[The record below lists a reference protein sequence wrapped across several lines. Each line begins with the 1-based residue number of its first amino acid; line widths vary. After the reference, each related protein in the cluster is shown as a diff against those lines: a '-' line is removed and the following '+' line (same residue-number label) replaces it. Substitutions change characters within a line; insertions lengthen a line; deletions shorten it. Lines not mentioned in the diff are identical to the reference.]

1 MKRTLLSVMAMFLAV
16 AGAQNTFAQT
26 DATEI
31 LTPEKGYEQITAM
44 PENLYDYYFV
54 ITEKRATN
62 YMVTASENDGPR
74 YKYAA
79 DPATSLDV
87 VWTIE
92 EANGFNGY
100 ETGYSLKSL
109 SMETYIH
116 PDGRDSW
123 NVWLTAYD
131 KVNENTQFVFTYN
144 ETDGYWTFKN
154 GPNKGEQY
162 LGAWDPI
169 IKNEKNEVAF
179 DTEDERMAANK
190 TDDNI
195 GQYIIYG
202 ITKTNFAAYELPK
215 RISELEA
222 MKADLNTG
230 WQERIDALVNEANS
244 AEGNEAKLAAIEKI
258 QAMEAE
264 IASYTERTD
273 VFTTLISFADELYAS
288 SETISSSEDR
298 AAYKQAV
305 DDANTAAESAAS
317 LDAMNKA
324 IEDCK
329 KAIADFG
336 PSEGNTFDFNYFTKD
351 LSYRI
356 DGWTRTY
363 NCQNHAHKTS
373 TEKNNG
379 EYAVTQEEGF
389 IENWNPGYYSTAGQ
403 LYYTLTDLP
412 EGIYTISA
420 YTFDSEKSGKVEFF
434 AGRQSVSIDASTN
447 LFSLSRQEDV
457 IVDATGVLK
466 FGLNVTEAN
475 ATNWIGIS
483 HIQLVKTGVL
493 NNSDLLA
500 ALQRKVA
507 AVNGLVSQP
516 MDALAKE
523 NLNNAISAAE
533 ALGELSSVDEILV
546 AIAAVETA
554 VQNAQAS
561 VAEYASFKTNYDK
574 AVAYVSERVVNLD
587 DSYDKEAYNS
597 TITAIEARY
606 NNGTLGN
613 VDEEVMNV
621 YKALSAAAASQEYKA
636 GVDYSYAIVNNSFE
650 TGNLTGW
657 SLPNGTSANTGVY
670 KKEEQAG
677 SGQNVTGAD
686 GDYIFITWWA
696 GHPLTQKIEGLP
708 AGKYKLTMSYVGED
722 PKTSGFYVKT
732 NGKVSEKFTTIEKG
746 KFQEVSVETV
756 VEEDGVLDIRV
767 QASTREGEYNESS
780 FWYWYKVDNFRLTP
794 VVETVNVSVTDAGW
808 ATMMLPFAAEV
819 PAGMTVYSCDA
830 VDENNIL
837 TLNEVKAIEANVPY
851 IIASEQKDYA
861 FEGANIAKENSYTSG
876 LLTGV
881 YAETQAP
888 VGSYVLQNQTDGV
901 AFYKVADVQPI
912 VKANR
917 AYLTLTEAGVNVRA
931 IYFPNG
937 DADGVESV
945 DAADVMVDVYTVSG
959 IRVRSNVKK
968 SEALNGLKGVYILK
982 AVK

>member
-1 MKRTLLSVMAMFLAV
+1 MKKKLLGIMALSLAIISGQDV
-16 AGAQNTFAQT
+16 DAQSFNVT
-26 DATEI
+26 TE
-31 LTPEKGYEQITAM
+31 LTPEKGYEVVTAM
-44 PENLYDYYFV
+44 PENLSDYYYV
-54 ITEKRATN
+54 ITEKRATTH
-62 YMVTASENDGPR
+62 MVTATQNDGPR
-74 YKYAA
+74 YKYAV

-116 PDGRDSW
+116 PGGSDSW

-162 LGAWDPI
+162 LGTWDDVPG
-169 IKNEKNEVAF
+169 AF
-179 DTEDERMAANK
+179 SSADARMAANK
-190 TDDNI
+190 TGNNI

-356 DGWTRTY
+356 DGWEKTY
-363 NCQNHAHKTS
+363 NCQNHTHKAS

-379 EYAVTQEEGF
+379 EYVVTQDEGF
-389 IENWNPGYYSTAGQ
+389 IENWNPNRYTPGQ
-403 LYYTLTDLP
+403 LYYTMNDLP
-412 EGIYTISA
+412 QGIYTISA

-434 AGRQSVSIDASTN
+434 AGGQSMPIDATTN
-447 LFSLSRQEDV
+447 LFSLSKLENV

-475 ATNWIGIS
+475 ATNWIGLS

-493 NNSDLLA
+493 NVSDLLA
-500 ALQRKVA
+500 TLQEKVVA
-507 AVNGLVSQP
+507 AKGLAAEV
-516 MDALAKE
+516 MDALVKE
-523 NLNNAISAAE
+523 NLNTAISTAE
-533 ALGELSSVDEILV
+533 TVGESSSADDILV
-546 AIAAVETA
+546 AIAAVESA

-574 AVAYVSERVVNLD
+574 AVAYVSERVSKLD
-587 DSYDKEAYNS
+587 ASYDKDAYDD
-597 TITAIEARY
+597 AIAAVETRY
-606 NNGTLGN
+606 NNGTLGD

-636 GVDYSYAIVNNSFE
+636 GVDYSYAILNNSFE
-650 TGNLTGW
+650 TGDLTGW
-657 SLPNGTSANTGVY
+657 TLPVGSSVETIVTESAGSYVTAGIEGNYLFNTWWTGVAI
-670 KKEEQAG
+670 EQTI
-677 SGQNVTGAD
+677 S
-686 GDYIFITWWA
+686 
-696 GHPLTQKIEGLP
+696 GLP
-708 AGKYKLTMSYVGED
+708 AGKYTLSALYASDKNNSGSYLVVNDVPSQLFQSEA
-722 PKTSGFYVKT
+722 
-732 NGKVSEKFTTIEKG
+732 GKEQFMEVAVEFELSENQDLNFF
-746 KFQEVSVETV
+746 FQGAK
-756 VEEDGVLDIRV
+756 EDGSYEKYVSWL
-767 QASTREGEYNESS
+767 
-780 FWYWYKVDNFRLTP
+780 WYKADNFRLTP

-808 ATMMLPFAAEV
+808 ATMILPFAAAV
-819 PAGMTVYSCDA
+819 PEGMTVYSCDG

-837 TLNEVKAIEANVPY
+837 TLNEVKVIEANVPY

-881 YAETQAP
+881 YAETPAP

-901 AFYKVADVQPI
+901 AFYKVADVQPT

-931 IYFPNG
+931 VYFPNG

-945 DAADVMVDVYTVSG
+945 DAADVLVDVYTMSG

>member
-44 PENLYDYYFV
+44 PENLSDYYYV
-54 ITEKRATN
+54 ITEKRSTVH
-62 YMVTASENDGPR
+62 MVTATQNDGPR
-74 YKYAA
+74 YKYAV
-79 DPATSLDV
+79 DPATNFDV

-116 PDGRDSW
+116 PGGSDSW

-162 LGAWDPI
+162 LGTWDDVPG
-169 IKNEKNEVAF
+169 AF
-179 DTEDERMAANK
+179 SSSDARMAANK
-190 TDDNI
+190 SGDNI

-273 VFTTLISFADELYAS
+273 VFTTLIGFADELYAS
-288 SETISSSEDR
+288 SETISSGEDR

-356 DGWTRTY
+356 DGWEKTY
-363 NCQNHAHKTS
+363 NCQNHTHKAS

-379 EYAVTQEEGF
+379 EYVVTQDEGF
-389 IENWNPGYYSTAGQ
+389 IENWNPDRFAAGM
-403 LYYTLTDLP
+403 LYYTLNDLP
-412 EGIYTISA
+412 MGTYTISA

-434 AGRQSVSIDASTN
+434 AGTQSMPIDASTN
-447 LFSLSRQEDV
+447 LFSLSKLENV
-457 IVDATGVLK
+457 MVDASGMLT

-475 ATNWIGIS
+475 ATNWVGIS

-493 NNSDLLA
+493 NVSDLLA
-500 ALQRKVA
+500 SLQEKVVTA
-507 AVNGLVSQP
+507 KDLVSQA
-516 MDALAKE
+516 MDALVKE
-523 NLNNAISAAE
+523 DLNTAVTAAE
-533 ALGELSSVDEILV
+533 ALDESSSVNEISEAIATIEIAILEAQSSVKEYAKFKTALDDVTAKAAALKDYDTEAYKAAITEKTTAYNDGKLGVIADEIL
-546 AIAAVETA
+546 A
-554 VQNAQAS
+554 
-561 VAEYASFKTNYDK
+561 
-574 AVAYVSERVVNLD
+574 
-587 DSYDKEAYNS
+587 AYN
-597 TITAIEARY
+597 ILA
-606 NNGTLGN
+606 
-613 VDEEVMNV
+613 D
-621 YKALSAAAASQEYKA
+621 AAKSQKLQA
-636 GVDYSYAIVNNSFE
+636 GADYTYAIINNSFE
-650 TGNLTGW
+650 MGDLTGW
-657 SLPNGTSANTGVY
+657 TLPNGTSANTGVY

-677 SGQNVTGAD
+677 SGQDVTGAD
-686 GDYIFITWWA
+686 GDYIFISWWA

-708 AGKYKLTMSYVGED
+708 AGKYKLTLSYVGEA
-722 PKTSGFYVKT
+722 PETSGFYVKT
-732 NGKVSEKFTTIEKG
+732 NDQVSEKFTTVEAG
-746 KFQEVSVETV
+746 KFQDVTVETEV
-756 VEEDGVLDIRV
+756 AEDGVLDIRV
-767 QASTREGEYNESS
+767 QASTQAGDYDENS

-794 VVETVNVSVTDAGW
+794 VVEAPEPVTVEISIPETGW
-808 ATMMLPFAAEV
+808 TTMILPFDAEI
-819 PAGMTVYSCDA
+819 PADMKVYECTE
-830 VDENNIL
+830 VDEEDVL
-837 TLNEVKAIEANVPY
+837 VLETVDAIKANVPY
-851 IIASEQKDYA
+851 II
-861 FEGANIAKENSYTSG
+861 EGQ
-876 LLTGV
+876 TGV
-881 YAETQAP
+881 YPFSGVDASDGEDGYFAGLLYGVYVDVTAP
-888 VGSYVLQNQTDGV
+888 VGAYVLQTTAEDNLAFCKVEEGSEQTVAANSAYIWLGEGSELPAVYIPGHGV
-901 AFYKVADVQPI
+901 AVDNVEAAN
-912 VKANR
+912 VK
-917 AYLTLTEAGVNVRA
+917 
-931 IYFPNG
+931 
-937 DADGVESV
+937 
-945 DAADVMVDVYTVSG
+945 VDVYTVSG
-959 IRVRSNVKK
+959 IRVRANVNKAD
-968 SEALNGLKGVYILK
+968 ALKGLKGVYILK
-982 AVK
+982 PVK